1 MSEEQRKAR
10 ILEILDDLRRSWW
23 TIVAGV
29 ALGLGAAFVALHYMP
44 KVYEAKTSIYLA
56 PPKIPKEFEESSLV
70 DDLEQRL
77 WKFSEAVISREYM
90 EALVLREFD
99 APADDREMERMVR
112 RVRSQVSVDVNR
124 KTKLFEL
131 GYQDEDRFTAARMA
145 NALAELYIEQNVQS
159 RSDQAGEITRIM
171 EERAQEAQDELD
183 TQRRRIDRFKFENR
197 FQLGEYLDTNW
208 KKLDGSK
215 ADLVRNRESFDEKEQ
230 QLQRLRLAHQQQS
243 DELPPGGE
251 LLPESQ
257 LGDPWTSRYRRLQSE
272 LEQLRISYSEQH
284 PNVKKKRREIEEWL
298 AQRPPEIAAPES
310 AGEGVTRPVTPLM
323 AEIDK
328 LEREIEVLERQRMG
342 IEGDIRLHEQ
352 RIDAT
357 PETDQRLA
365 ELTTGFGL
373 VEKRHSDLQSKVE
386 EAKSDQ
392 WLEES
397 QQGQQLKIAH
407 VAEPPSRP
415 VRPKPLL
422 VQLIGVVAGL
432 VFFVGPKLAK
442 QVLSPVFS
450 SESSLRG
457 MSGLPVLASIPRIR
471 TTEMIRAG
479 RRRLAKNIGISLFT
493 VAALVAVLVFW
504 G

>member
-1 MSEEQRKAR
+1 MSEENRKAR
-10 ILEILDDLRRSWW
+10 ILEVLDDLRRSWW

-29 ALGLGAAFVALHYMP
+29 ALGLGAALVALHYMP

-77 WKFSEAVISREYM
+77 WKFSEAVISRDYM
-90 EALVLREFD
+90 EALILREFD
-99 APADDREMERMVR
+99 APSNEKEMDRMVR
-112 RVRSQVSVDVNR
+112 QVRSHVSVDVNR

-131 GYQDEDRFTAARMA
+131 SYQDEDRSDAARLA
-145 NALAELYIEQNVQS
+145 NALADLYIEQNVQS

-171 EERAQEAQDELD
+171 QERAQEAQEELD
-183 TQRRRIDRFKFENR
+183 AQRRRIDRFKFENR

-230 QLQRLRLAHQQQS
+230 QLQRLRLSHQQT
-243 DELPPGGE
+243 DNLTPGDE

-257 LGDPWTSRYRRLQSE
+257 MGDSWTIRYRKLQND

-284 PNVKKKRREIEEWL
+284 PEVKKKRREIEEWL
-298 AQRPPEIAAPES
+298 AQRPSDVAEPTGAGSS
-310 AGEGVTRPVTPLM
+310 ATQPVTPLM

-328 LEREIEVLERQRMG
+328 LEREILVLERRREG
-342 IEGDIRLHEQ
+342 IEADIRLHEQ

-373 VEKRHSDLQSKVE
+373 LEKRHADLQSKVE
-386 EAKSDQ
+386 EARGDQ
-392 WLEES
+392 WLEET

-407 VAEPPSRP
+407 PAEPPTKP

-422 VQLIGVVAGL
+422 VQLIGIVAGL
-432 VFFVGPKLAK
+432 VLFVGPKLAK

-450 SESSLRG
+450 SESSLQT

-471 TTEMIRAG
+471 TAEMIRVG
-479 RRRLAKNIGISLFT
+479 RRRLAKNIGLSLFT
-493 VAALVAVLVFW
+493 VAALVAVFVFW